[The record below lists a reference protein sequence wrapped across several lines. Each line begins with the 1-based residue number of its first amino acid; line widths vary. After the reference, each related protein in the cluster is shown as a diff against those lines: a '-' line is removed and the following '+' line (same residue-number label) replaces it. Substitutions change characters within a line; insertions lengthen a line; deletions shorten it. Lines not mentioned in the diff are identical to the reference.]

1 MSAAAIVALD
11 GVLANHKHR
20 RVTEEAD
27 IHWQEKFNE
36 IRVKE
41 DAPNRA
47 LVQCSNNC
55 ASTTVS

>member
-55 ASTTVS
+55 ASTTAS